1 MSLEAKLALA
11 ALIVAVVAIPI
22 AVWTTRQYGTRRK
35 KLLFLFEATSLMP
48 EIKGSAANALKI
60 TYHDIPVDDPHLL
73 TIRLENVGPS
83 DIASNHFDSGKPVQ
97 VRLNSTL
104 YGMLS
109 ATQPEHTV
117 GPAMGTADAVVEL
130 TPLLFKRKDTW
141 VVEVLV
147 SGNPHP
153 ELVSTLV
160 DTDVVA
166 ETVSDR
172 LVKANQH
179 PLVEVLD
186 VLLGSVLVGATAGL
200 LGGRRRR

>member
-11 ALIVAVVAIPI
+11 ALVVAVVAVPI
-22 AVWTTRQYGTRRK
+22 AAWVTRQYGTRRK

-48 EIKGSAANALKI
+48 VIKGSAADALKI
-60 TYHDIPVDDPHLL
+60 TYHDVPVDDPHLL
-73 TIRLENVGPS
+73 TIRLENIGPS
-83 DIASNHFDSGKPVQ
+83 DIASNHFDSDKPVQ

-117 GPAMGTADAVVEL
+117 GPAMGTADAVIEL

-141 VVEVLV
+141 VVELLV
-147 SGNPHP
+147 SGDPKP
-153 ELVSTLV
+153 ELVSSLV

-166 ETVSDR
+166 QTVADR
-172 LVKANQH
+172 LGKASQRTFIDMLDA
-179 PLVEVLD
+179 LVS
-186 VLLGSVLVGATAGL
+186 GLVGP
-200 LGGRRRR
+200 GRRY